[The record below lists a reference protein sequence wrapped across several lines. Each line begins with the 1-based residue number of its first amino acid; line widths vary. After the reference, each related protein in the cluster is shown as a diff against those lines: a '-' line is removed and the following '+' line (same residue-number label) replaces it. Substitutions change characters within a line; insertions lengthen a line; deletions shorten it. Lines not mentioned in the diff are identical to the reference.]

1 MKYLFSLALAS
12 ITLTSCKQA
21 DVEMTIVRTEK
32 HRIVQVFRNRPV
44 SVHDEISPR
53 WKAVLDN
60 GDTVSCNQLQKPG
73 DTITY
78 QFYGPTN

>member
-1 MKYLFSLALAS
+1 MKYIFSIVSVIIMLA
-12 ITLTSCKQA
+12 SCKQTN
-21 DVEMTIVRTEK
+21 VEMSIIRTEK
-32 HRIVQVFRNRPV
+32 HRIVQVLRNTPV
-44 SVHDEISPR
+44 SVHDEVSPR